1 MQPAV
6 LKMDSVSKEYIQGE
20 TKIKILKNI
29 TAQFQ
34 QGQRYALSGISGS
47 GKSTCMHILAGL
59 EHPTTGSVF
68 FNGQN
73 ITHMQQGQRDQFL
86 NTSVGL
92 VFQEPYLID
101 SLSVLQN
108 VMLKGLIAGQMAD
121 ACRPRALELLATI
134 GLADKA
140 DVAPPTLSGGQQQRV
155 AILRAL
161 FNNPQFLIADEPTGN
176 LDSQSAHAVM
186 DLLLDCNKKL
196 SMGLIIMSHDATV
209 IERMTHRFVLQD
221 GVLQG

>member
-1 MQPAV
+1 MEPAV
-6 LKMDSVSKEYIQGE
+6 LKIDAVSKEYIQGE

-59 EHPTTGSVF
+59 DTPTTGAVF
-68 FNGQN
+68 FNDQN
-73 ITHMQQGQRDQFL
+73 IAHMQQEQRDQFL
-86 NTSVGL
+86 NTAVGL

-101 SLSVLQN
+101 SLSVLHN
-108 VMLKGLIAGQMAD
+108 VMLKGLIAGQAMA
-121 ACRPRALELLATI
+121 ACTQRALELLATI

-176 LDSQSAHAVM
+176 LDSQSAHEVM
-186 DLLLDCNKKL
+186 DLLLACSNNFG
-196 SMGLIIMSHDATV
+196 MGLIIISHDAAV